1 MGAAGQA
8 QVAQA
13 GAGAPTAGLARLA
26 AGLEAELLGQVP
38 VAAADRGLVH
48 GEAMGG
54 ADLAATDLEQVE
66 HLEVLEDGRRQVG
79 RPAAPAWT
87 WWPWCCGAR

>member
-1 MGAAGQA
+1 MGAAGEA

-54 ADLAATDLEQVE
+54 ADLAAADLEQVE
-66 HLEVLEDGRRQVG
+66 HLQVLEDERRPVG
-79 RPAAPAWT
+79 GPAAPAWT

>member
-1 MGAAGQA
+1 MGAAGES

-13 GAGAPTAGLARLA
+13 GAVAPTAGLARLPA
-26 AGLEAELLGQVP
+26 RLEAELLGQVP

-54 ADLAATDLEQVE
+54 ADLAAADLEQVE
-66 HLEVLEDGRRQVG
+66 HLQVLEDGRRQVG

-87 WWPWCCGAR
+87 WWPWSSGAR

>member
-8 QVAQA
+8 EVAQA
-13 GAGAPTAGLARLA
+13 GAGAPTAGLTRLA
-26 AGLEAELLGQVP
+26 AGLELELLGQVP

-54 ADLAATDLEQVE
+54 ADLAAADLEQVE
-66 HLEVLEDGRRQVG
+66 DLEVLEDERCPVG
-79 RPAAPAWT
+79 GPAAPAWT
-87 WWPWCCGAR
+87 

>member
-1 MGAAGQA
+1 MGTAGQA

-13 GAGAPTAGLARLA
+13 GAGAPAAGLTRLA
-26 AGLEAELLGQVP
+26 ARLEDELLGQVP

-54 ADLAATDLEQVE
+54 ADLAAADLEQVE
-66 HLEVLEDGRRQVG
+66 HLQVLEDERRPVG
-79 RPAAPAWT
+79 GPAAPAWT

>member
-1 MGAAGQA
+1 MGTAGQA

-13 GAGAPTAGLARLA
+13 GAGAPAAGLARLPA
-26 AGLEAELLGQVP
+26 RLKAELLGQVP

-54 ADLAATDLEQVE
+54 SDLAAADLEQVE
-66 HLEVLEDGRRQVG
+66 HLQVLEDERRPVG
-79 RPAAPAWT
+79 GPAAPAWT
-87 WWPWCCGAR
+87 WWPWSCGAR